1 MIRRLDVFFLKILL
15 VCYLIIYKISL
26 GENSRVYKNDIFLR
40 ARNIEPFIN
49 EIIERENF
57 SKKVFSKTTQ
67 ARNSFLSTA
76 KRTYSSV

>member
-40 ARNIEPFIN
+40 P
-49 EIIERENF
+49 
-57 SKKVFSKTTQ
+57 
-67 ARNSFLSTA
+67 
-76 KRTYSSV
+76 